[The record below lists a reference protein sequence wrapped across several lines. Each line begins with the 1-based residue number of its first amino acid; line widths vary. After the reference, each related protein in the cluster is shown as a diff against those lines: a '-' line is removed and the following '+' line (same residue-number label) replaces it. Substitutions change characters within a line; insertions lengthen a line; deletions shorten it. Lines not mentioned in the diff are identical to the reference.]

1 MTTMTTDNTQ
11 KTDREDERGAQRY
24 PSSSRKAKRKGGKFF
39 PALCNVIGTLLLLAV
54 IASSL
59 PLAIPRFMGYDIY
72 NVVSGSMEPTIM
84 TEDVIFVKK
93 VPQVEIKEQDII
105 SFRDGDSIT
114 THRIVSIEEQ
124 NGIKKYKTKGD
135 NNNVEDRELVS
146 YENIEGKY
154 QFKIDKF
161 GNIIEI
167 LKSKLTLL
175 ILVFI
180 LAVNSWYSYRVSLRK
195 QKRKEKREKYE
206 ENKDKIR

>member
-1 MTTMTTDNTQ
+1 MYKIDKIDKEKNRVSVLGKIINTVLYIIIIPIIILGLIMII
-11 KTDREDERGAQRY
+11 KSAIKPNEVPDIFGY
-24 PSSSRKAKRKGGKFF
+24 KNF
-39 PALCNVIGTLLLLAV
+39 VI
-54 IASSL
+54 
-59 PLAIPRFMGYDIY
+59 
-72 NVVSGSMEPTIM
+72 VSGSMEPTIM